1 MDLST
6 SYMGL
11 KMKNPIIIG
20 SSGLT
25 DKLDSIKK
33 LEDNNAGAIVL
44 KSLFEEQI
52 NAEISKVSFT
62 EGNAYPEAY
71 EYIEE
76 YTKNKAITE
85 YLKLIEDA
93 KKSVDIPVIASI
105 NCVTDTEWIDFA
117 DDIQKAGADGLEL
130 NVALLPSDPFEK
142 SSENEEMYFKITEK
156 VHDILSIPLSL
167 KMSYYSA
174 GLANLIYNISAS
186 GKVDGIT
193 IFNRYYH
200 PDIDINT
207 LELIS
212 SNVFSSD
219 DEYTLPLRWI
229 ALLSDKVDADLAA
242 TTGIHDGSSMAK
254 QILAGASAVQIV
266 SSIYKHGHEH
276 INSILKEF
284 EDIAHKHNFAKID
297 DMKGKLSFHSNK
309 EDNKAFERVQ
319 FMKYFGGIS

>member
-25 DKLDSIKK
+25 DKADNIKK
-33 LEDNNAGAIVL
+33 LEDNNAGAVVL

-52 NAEISKVSFT
+52 NAEISKASKT

-71 EYIEE
+71 EYIQE
-76 YTKNKAITE
+76 YTKNKAITD

-117 DDIQKAGADGLEL
+117 EDIQKAGADALEL
-130 NVALLPSDPFEK
+130 NVAMLPSDPFEQACD
-142 SSENEEMYFKITEK
+142 NEEIYFKITEK
-156 VHDILSIPLSL
+156 VREILSIPISL
-167 KMSYYSA
+167 KMSYYSG
-174 GLANLIYNISAS
+174 GLAQLIYRLSAS
-186 GKVDGIT
+186 RKVDGIT
-193 IFNRYYH
+193 LFNRFYH
-200 PDIDINT
+200 PDIDLNK
-207 LELIS
+207 LEVTS
-212 SNVFSSD
+212 SNVFSTPG
-219 DEYTLPLRWI
+219 EYTLPLRWI

-266 SSIYKHGHEH
+266 SSIYKHGPEY
-276 INSILKEF
+276 INTILKEF
-284 EDIAHKHNFAKID
+284 EDIAHKHNFATID
-297 DMKGKLSFHSNK
+297 DMKGHLSFHK
-309 EDNKAFERVQ
+309 DKDNRAYERVQ

>member
-25 DKLDSIKK
+25 DKVDSIKK
-33 LEDNNAGAIVL
+33 LEDNNAGAVVL

-52 NAEISKVSFT
+52 KAEISKASKT

-76 YTKNKAITE
+76 YTKNKAITD
-85 YLKLIEDA
+85 YLNLIEGS

-105 NCVTDTEWIDFA
+105 NCVTSDEWIGFA
-117 DDIQKAGADGLEL
+117 EDIQKAGADGLEL
-130 NVALLPSDPFEK
+130 NIAILPSDPFEQGCD
-142 SSENEEMYFKITEK
+142 NEEAYYKITEK
-156 VHDILSIPLSL
+156 VHDILSIPVSL

-174 GLANLIYNISAS
+174 GLAQLIYQLSAS
-186 GKVDGIT
+186 RKVDGIT
-193 IFNRYYH
+193 LFNRFYH

-207 LELIS
+207 LEITS
-212 SNVFSSD
+212 SNVFSTP

-229 ALLSDKVDADLAA
+229 ALLSDKIDADLAA

-276 INSILKEF
+276 INTILKQF
-284 EDIAHKHNFAKID
+284 EEIANKHNFATIE
-297 DMKGKLSFHSNK
+297 DMKGKLSFHSDK
-309 EDNKAFERVQ
+309 DNRAYERVQ

>member
-25 DKLDSIKK
+25 DKADSIKK
-33 LEDNNAGAIVL
+33 LEDNNAGAVVL

-52 NAEISKVSFT
+52 KADISKASFT

-76 YTKNKAITE
+76 YTKNKAITD
-85 YLKLIEDA
+85 YLKLIEDS

-105 NCVTDTEWIDFA
+105 NCVTNSEWIDFA
-117 DDIQKAGADGLEL
+117 KDIQEAGADALEL
-130 NVALLPSDPFEK
+130 NIAILPSDPFEQACD
-142 SSENEEMYFKITEK
+142 NEEMYFNITEK
-156 VHDILSIPLSL
+156 VREILSIPISL

-174 GLANLIYNISAS
+174 GLAQLIYRLSAS
-186 GKVDGIT
+186 RNVNGIT
-193 IFNRYYH
+193 LFNRFYH

-207 LELIS
+207 LELTS
-212 SNVFSSD
+212 SNVFSTP

-229 ALLSDKVDADLAA
+229 ALLSDKVDVDLAA

-266 SSIYKHGHEH
+266 SSIYKHGAEY
-276 INSILKEF
+276 INTILKEF
-284 EDIAHKHNFAKID
+284 EDIAHKHNFATID
-297 DMKGKLSFHSNK
+297 DMKGKLSFHKNK
-309 EDNKAFERVQ
+309 DNKNFERIQ

>member
-1 MDLST
+1 MNLST

-25 DKLDSIKK
+25 DKVDGIKK
-33 LEDNNAGAIVL
+33 LEDNNAGAVVL

-52 NAEISKVSFT
+52 NAEISKATFT

-76 YTKNKAITE
+76 YTKNKAITD
-85 YLKLIEDA
+85 YLKLIEEA
-93 KKSVDIPVIASI
+93 KKSVDIPVIASV
-105 NCVTDTEWIDFA
+105 NCVTDTEWINFA
-117 DDIQKAGADGLEL
+117 EDIQKAGADALEL
-130 NVALLPSDPFEK
+130 NIALLPSDPFSK
-142 SSENEEMYFKITEK
+142 SEDNEETYFKITEK
-156 VHDILSIPLSL
+156 VHDILSIPVSL

-174 GLANLIYNISAS
+174 GLANLIYNLSAS
-186 GKVDGIT
+186 GKVDGVT
-193 IFNRYYH
+193 LFNRYYH

-207 LELIS
+207 LELTS
-212 SNVFSSD
+212 SNVFSSA

-229 ALLSDKVDADLAA
+229 ALLSDKIDADMAA

-266 SSIYKHGHEH
+266 SSIYKHGAEY
-276 INSILKEF
+276 INTILKEF
-284 EDIAHKHNFAKID
+284 EDIAHKHNFATID
-297 DMKGKLSFHSNK
+297 DMKGKLSFHKSK
-309 EDNKAFERVQ
+309 DNRAFERVQ